1 MRMVKA
7 DQAHQITTGSKK
19 VRVGVMDT
27 GVQADHPDIHPNFD
41 YKLSRNFVTDIPSF
55 DGPCEHASCVDP
67 IGEDDGGHGTHV
79 AGTIA
84 ASLNG
89 FGVSG
94 VAPSVDIVEVRA
106 GQDSGFFFAG
116 PTLDALTYSG
126 DAGLDVVNMS
136 FYVDPWLYNCVGGA
150 PEDTPAQA
158 NDQDVI
164 IASMTRALDYAH
176 SKGVTMF
183 AAAGNGHTD
192 MANPGI
198 DLTSPDFGEPIHP
211 RTINND
217 SCYDLPTEG
226 PHVLGVTALG
236 PSTTKA
242 DYSNWSTEPQ
252 SGEVEVSAPGGW
264 FRDGFGTP
272 SFRTPENE
280 VLSTVPLVTVQ
291 ETGEVDADGNLTP
304 LGIDGRGQEGVPG
317 QAGEG
322 HHEVRLLRLLPGHV
336 DGHPARRGRRR
347 TGDQRARQ
355 PGRGRLRDEPERR
368 TRPGDGLG
376 HQPRLPS
383 GRHAVVHP

>member
-1 MRMVKA
+1 
-7 DQAHQITTGSKK
+7 
-19 VRVGVMDT
+19 
-27 GVQADHPDIHPNFD
+27 
-41 YKLSRNFVTDIPSF
+41 
-55 DGPCEHASCVDP
+55 
-67 IGEDDGGHGTHV
+67 
-79 AGTIA
+79 
-84 ASLNG
+84 
-89 FGVSG
+89 
-94 VAPSVDIVEVRA
+94 
-106 GQDSGFFFAG
+106 
-116 PTLDALTYSG
+116 
-126 DAGLDVVNMS
+126 MS

-158 NDQDVI
+158 NDQNVI

-192 MANPGI
+192 MANPGT

-211 RTINND
+211 RTIDND

-291 ETGEVDADGNLTP
+291 ETGEVDQNGNVTP
-304 LGIDGRGQEGVPG
+304 LGERTGSRRSARPSRRR
-317 QAGEG
+317 AP
-322 HHEVRLLRLLPGHV
+322 RSAATSPSSR
-336 DGHPARRGRRR
+336 ARRWPPRTPWASRRWRSAR
-347 TGDQRARQ
+347 TAARARAA
-355 PGRGRLRDEPERR
+355 
-368 TRPGDGLG
+368 
-376 HQPRLPS
+376 S
-383 GRHAVVHP
+383 G

>member
-7 DQAHQITTGSKK
+7 DQAHEITTGSTK

-41 YKLSRNFVTDIPSF
+41 YQLSRNFVTDIPSF
-55 DGPCEHASCVDP
+55 DGPCEHPSCVDP

-164 IASMTRALDYAH
+164 IDSMTRALDYAH

-192 MANPGI
+192 MANPGT
-198 DLTSPDFGEPIHP
+198 DPPARTSASRSTRARSTTTRATTCRP
-211 RTINND
+211 RARTCLA
-217 SCYDLPTEG
+217 SPRSARRPPSPTTPTG
-226 PHVLGVTALG
+226 RPSRSRARSRSRRRVAGSVTA
-236 PSTTKA
+236 
-242 DYSNWSTEPQ
+242 
-252 SGEVEVSAPGGW
+252 SAP
-264 FRDGFGTP
+264 
-272 SFRTPENE
+272 
-280 VLSTVPLVTVQ
+280 
-291 ETGEVDADGNLTP
+291 
-304 LGIDGRGQEGVPG
+304 
-317 QAGEG
+317 
-322 HHEVRLLRLLPGHV
+322 
-336 DGHPARRGRRR
+336 RRSGRRR
-347 TGDQRARQ
+347 T
-355 PGRGRLRDEPERR
+355 
-368 TRPGDGLG
+368 
-376 HQPRLPS
+376 
-383 GRHAVVHP
+383 